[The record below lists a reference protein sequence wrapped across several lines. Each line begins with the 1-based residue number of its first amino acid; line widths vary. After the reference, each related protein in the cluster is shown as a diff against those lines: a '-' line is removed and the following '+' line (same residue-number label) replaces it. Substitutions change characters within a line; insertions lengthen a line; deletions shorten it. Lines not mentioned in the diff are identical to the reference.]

1 MQKQTLKLVSFGISC
16 LMSFSLFS
24 CSTGTSTSGTQTPA
38 GISPSGGT
46 VTPTTKSKGIIK
58 GILSAEGFNVKG
70 LKILANPLPGASVF
84 LEKTNLRTITNDKG
98 EFTLTDVPA
107 GKHNLIG
114 EKGGGNGE
122 KVSVRSEVNVKEAE
136 TVDLQSLLLKKT
148 ATLVGT
154 VKLKDKDNHSGI
166 NVYIA
171 GSQFAA
177 LTDENGDYT
186 LINVPEGTYDISS
199 SKSGYKTTTVSNIK
213 ASSGEYPLVQ
223 EMALEAEPQ
232 DVIGTDKLVTA
243 DGTGII
249 TGVITDGAKG
259 VAGAIVSL
267 QGGTTSNPTT
277 MTDKDGKYLLG
288 NIPPGDYSIQVYRTG
303 FDMSVMENI
312 TIEAEK
318 SITQDIKLNSN
329 VVTLGQI
336 TGTVVDI
343 TGKPVRIAAVYTT
356 PNTTQTI
363 TDNDGKFTL
372 TQIYPGDYLLIAA
385 KGSLGLTRLPVSID
399 RNNPNIEVNVTF
411 GQDVISKSKK

>member
-1 MQKQTLKLVSFGISC
+1 
-16 LMSFSLFS
+16 
-24 CSTGTSTSGTQTPA
+24 
-38 GISPSGGT
+38 
-46 VTPTTKSKGIIK
+46 
-58 GILSAEGFNVKG
+58 
-70 LKILANPLPGASVF
+70 
-84 LEKTNLRTITNDKG
+84 
-98 EFTLTDVPA
+98 
-107 GKHNLIG
+107 
-114 EKGGGNGE
+114 
-122 KVSVRSEVNVKEAE
+122 
-136 TVDLQSLLLKKT
+136 
-148 ATLVGT
+148 
-154 VKLKDKDNHSGI
+154 
-166 NVYIA
+166 
-171 GSQFAA
+171 
-177 LTDENGDYT
+177 
-186 LINVPEGTYDISS
+186 
-199 SKSGYKTTTVSNIK
+199 
-213 ASSGEYPLVQ
+213 
-223 EMALEAEPQ
+223 MALEAEPQ